1 MAASRSTTRTASQSY
16 RRQALIWL
24 IATLL
29 LGVLTALV
37 WMFSQTPAMGAK
49 IENEPIAAPQTL
61 DAEFDQPLKIESLH
75 ELDTDVQPIS
85 FDETI
90 RDLRNY
96 PDEFKD
102 KRYLLANKGKWTVQV
117 MNVAENDV
125 IVSYLEGRD
134 DRSKFAYFRYLDEN
148 KQVRYM
154 LTYGLM
160 SSPQEAV
167 GAAKLIDFKLP
178 ANVRVLPEEINRYV
192 SIIDNYERPDPV
204 KDLST
209 KRSRSVNLRP
219 TKREVPLRQK
229 TPTDSSSEQTA
240 SSQNP
245 QSSANN
251 GATESIRQS
260 VDTSET
266 LSVTEEQIVDIEE
279 QGAVTLPPKNNDNSR
294 KPEQDA
300 KKPAGSG
307 ADNSAPKKPPIVA
320 TPKPPSASGNSGN
333 NSNNSS
339 SSNKNANANNA
350 NTANKNTGSSTTNAG
365 TAKNNNDSIKELIE
379 EKSN

>member
-1 MAASRSTTRTASQSY
+1 MAATRSTTRTASQSY

-29 LGVLTALV
+29 LGVFTALV

-49 IENEPIAAPQTL
+49 IENAPISAPQTL
-61 DAEFDQPLKIESLH
+61 STELEQPLKIESLH

-85 FDETI
+85 FDATV
-90 RDLRNY
+90 RDLRSY

-125 IVSYLEGRD
+125 IVSYLEGRE
-134 DRSKFAYFRYLDEN
+134 DRNKFAYFRYLDDNE
-148 KQVRYM
+148 QVRYM

-204 KDLST
+204 KDLSA
-209 KRSRSVNLRP
+209 KRTRSVNLRP
-219 TKREVPLRQK
+219 TKREVPVRQQ
-229 TPTDSSSEQTA
+229 TNNNTDQAASNTA
-240 SSQNP
+240 NRNAQDA
-245 QSSANN
+245 AN
-251 GATESIRQS
+251 AESIRQS

-266 LSVTEEQIVDIEE
+266 LSVNEERIVGTDE
-279 QGAVTLPPKNNDNSR
+279 QAPTTSAPKNTDTN
-294 KPEQDA
+294 
-300 KKPAGSG
+300 
-307 ADNSAPKKPPIVA
+307 APKKPPVVA
-320 TPKPPSASGNSGN
+320 TPKPPAASANNG
-333 NSNNSS
+333 NSNNANPNSANPDS
-339 SSNKNANANNA
+339 ANANIKNQ
-350 NTANKNTGSSTTNAG
+350 NTGSANKNSNSNAK
-365 TAKNNNDSIKELIE
+365 TAAAPKDNSKGKSAAVAKENSDTIKELIE

>member
-1 MAASRSTTRTASQSY
+1 MVASRSTTRTAGQKY

-24 IATLL
+24 VATLL
-29 LGVLTALV
+29 LGVFTALV

-49 IENEPIAAPQTL
+49 IENEPISAPQAST
-61 DAEFDQPLKIESLH
+61 AELEQPLKIESLH

-85 FDETI
+85 FDTTVK
-90 RDLRNY
+90 DLRSY

-125 IVSYLEGRD
+125 IVSYLESREDRD
-134 DRSKFAYFRYLDEN
+134 KFAYFRYLDEN
-148 KQVRYM
+148 EQVRYM

-209 KRSRSVNLRP
+209 KRTRNVNLRP
-219 TKREVPLRQK
+219 TKREVPVRHK
-229 TPTDSSSEQTA
+229 TVTNDSATEQAASNNANRGGQSGSSSTA
-240 SSQNP
+240 
-245 QSSANN
+245 
-251 GATESIRQS
+251 ESIRQS
-260 VDTSET
+260 ADTSET
-266 LSVTEEQIVDIEE
+266 LSVNEERTVEIEGQLMTTQSSTDTNRNSE
-279 QGAVTLPPKNNDNSR
+279 ATTGNATNN
-294 KPEQDA
+294 
-300 KKPAGSG
+300 GSS
-307 ADNSAPKKPPIVA
+307 NNNAPKKPPVVDA
-320 TPKPPSASGNSGN
+320 PKPPSANA
-333 NSNNSS
+333 NSNAANKNTNAASKNPNANAAGKNS
-339 SSNKNANANNA
+339 NANANA
-350 NTANKNTGSSTTNAG
+350 SKGS
-365 TAKNNNDSIKELIE
+365 NDSIKELIE
-379 EKSN
+379 EKSD

>member
-29 LGVLTALV
+29 LGVFTALV

-49 IENEPIAAPQTL
+49 IENAPISAPQPL
-61 DAEFDQPLKIESLH
+61 SAELEQPLKIESLH

-90 RDLRNY
+90 RDLRSY

-125 IVSYLEGRD
+125 IVSYLEGRE

-148 KQVRYM
+148 EQVRYM

-178 ANVRVLPEEINRYV
+178 ANVRVLPEDINRYV

-204 KDLST
+204 KDLSA
-209 KRSRSVNLRP
+209 KRTRSVNLRP
-219 TKREVPLRQK
+219 TKREVPVRQQ
-229 TPTDSSSEQTA
+229 TQTNNDTDQTA
-240 SSQNP
+240 SNTTNRNAQEA
-245 QSSANN
+245 ANQAN
-251 GATESIRQS
+251 AESIRQS

-266 LSVTEEQIVDIEE
+266 LSVNEERIVGTDE
-279 QGAVTLPPKNNDNSR
+279 QAPAVSMPKNGDNTR
-294 KPEQDA
+294 KPEQDS
-300 KKPAGSG
+300 KKPAASG
-307 ADNSAPKKPPIVA
+307 TDNNVTKKPSVVA
-320 TPKPPSASGNSGN
+320 TPKPPSA
-333 NSNNSS
+333 
-339 SSNKNANANNA
+339 NANNA
-350 NTANKNTGSSTTNAG
+350 NSANKNTNSNSANTG
-365 TAKNNNDSIKELIE
+365 TAKSNNDSIKELIE
-379 EKSN
+379 EKNN

>member
-29 LGVLTALV
+29 LGVFTALV

-49 IENEPIAAPQTL
+49 IENAPISTPQPL
-61 DAEFDQPLKIESLH
+61 SAELEQPLKIESLH

-90 RDLRNY
+90 RDLRSY

-125 IVSYLEGRD
+125 IVSYLEGRE
-134 DRSKFAYFRYLDEN
+134 DRNKFAYFRYLDEN
-148 KQVRYM
+148 EQVRYM

-178 ANVRVLPEEINRYV
+178 ANVRVLPEDINRYV

-204 KDLST
+204 KDLSA
-209 KRSRSVNLRP
+209 KRTRSVNLRP
-219 TKREVPLRQK
+219 TKREVPVRQQ
-229 TPTDSSSEQTA
+229 TQTNNDTEQTA
-240 SSQNP
+240 SNTTNRNAQEA
-245 QSSANN
+245 ANQAN
-251 GATESIRQS
+251 AESIRQS

-266 LSVTEEQIVDIEE
+266 LSVNEERIVGTDEQAPTVSTPKIVDN
-279 QGAVTLPPKNNDNSR
+279 TR
-294 KPEQDA
+294 KPEQDSKKPAASGTDNNVA
-300 KKPAGSG
+300 KKP
-307 ADNSAPKKPPIVA
+307 PVVA
-320 TPKPPSASGNSGN
+320 TPKPPSA
-333 NSNNSS
+333 
-339 SSNKNANANNA
+339 NANNA
-350 NTANKNTGSSTTNAG
+350 NSANKNTNSSSANTG

-379 EKSN
+379 EKNN